1 MSNYHSVIRNNAA
14 IAREASSHGGS
25 IVNGRDDEKGFFRR
39 EKKPENAARERA
51 ILKYEGRKNSC
62 PGCHTAKSATGACL
76 CEED

>member
-1 MSNYHSVIRNNAA
+1 MSNYHSVIRNSPA

-25 IVNGRDDEKGFFRR
+25 IVNKDDEGGFFRR

-62 PGCHTAKSATGACL
+62 PVCHTAKSLAGTCD
-76 CEED
+76 CD